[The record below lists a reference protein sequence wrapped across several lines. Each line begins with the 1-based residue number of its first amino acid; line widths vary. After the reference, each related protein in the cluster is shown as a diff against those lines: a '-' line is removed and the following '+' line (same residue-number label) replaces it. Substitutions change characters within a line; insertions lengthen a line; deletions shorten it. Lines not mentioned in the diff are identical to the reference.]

1 MARPEIKED
10 RREQIL
16 DAFEHCV
23 ARYGLE
29 GATLGKTAEIAGLAR
44 PLIRHNVGNKE
55 DLQEALVER
64 FLARS
69 RTAMEDLVSSLPDEN
84 RLETLLDVLFDPRGA
99 NPQLVLVFNALSAAA
114 PGDPKLASQLQHW
127 LDDFVKRLEDVLAR
141 SFPRAPAELP
151 ETVAAGLS
159 GIYFNVEALYPIG
172 VTPRFVASS
181 KSAAKLLLTALEAQN
196 D

>member
-44 PLIRHNVGNKE
+44 PLIRHNIGNKE
-55 DLQEALVER
+55 ALQEALVER

-69 RTAMEDLVSSLPDEN
+69 RTAMEDLVSSLPDEK
-84 RLETLLDVLFDPRGA
+84 RLETLLNILFDPRGA

-114 PGDPKLASQLQHW
+114 PGDPLLARQLQHW

-141 SFPRAPAELP
+141 SCPRAPAELL

-172 VTPRFVASS
+172 INARFVTSS
-181 KSAAKLLLTALEAQN
+181 KSAAKLLLTALEVHN